1 MKDSSFEFSLESLR
15 ENNKFYKNLSFV
27 YYSHPVFHNVVDNN
41 GDTIVSI
48 RKAHFENIN
57 ENISLIN
64 YLEEE
69 NIINLPKTE
78 LFEDINIKLHN

>member
-15 ENNKFYKNLSFV
+15 ENNKFYKNLSFI
-27 YYSHPVFHNVVDNN
+27 YYSHPVFHNIVDNN

-78 LFEDINIKLHN
+78 LFEGINNKLHS

>member
-1 MKDSSFEFSLESLR
+1 MKDSSFKFSLESLR

-78 LFEDINIKLHN
+78 LFEDINIKLHS

>member
-78 LFEDINIKLHN
+78 LFEGINIKLHN

>member
-27 YYSHPVFHNVVDNN
+27 YYSHPVFHNIVDNN

-78 LFEDINIKLHN
+78 LFEDINNKLHS

>member
-57 ENISLIN
+57 ENISLTN
-64 YLEEE
+64 HLEEE
-69 NIINLPKTE
+69 DVINLPKTE
-78 LFEDINIKLHN
+78 LFEDISNRR

>member
-27 YYSHPVFHNVVDNN
+27 YYSHPVFHNIVNNN

-78 LFEDINIKLHN
+78 LFEDINIKLHS

>member
-27 YYSHPVFHNVVDNN
+27 YYSHPVFHNIVNNN

-57 ENISLIN
+57 ENISLTN
-64 YLEEE
+64 HLEEE
-69 NIINLPKTE
+69 DVINLPKTE
-78 LFEDINIKLHN
+78 LFEDISNRR

>member
-27 YYSHPVFHNVVDNN
+27 YYSHPVFHNIVNNN
-41 GDTIVSI
+41 GDTIVNI

-78 LFEDINIKLHN
+78 LFEDINNKLHS

>member
-27 YYSHPVFHNVVDNN
+27 YYSHPVFHNIVNNN

-78 LFEDINIKLHN
+78 LFEGINIKLHS

>member
-15 ENNKFYKNLSFV
+15 ENNKFYKNLFFV
-27 YYSHPVFHNVVDNN
+27 YYSHPVFHNIVDNN

-78 LFEDINIKLHN
+78 LFEDINNKLHS

>member
-15 ENNKFYKNLSFV
+15 ENNKFYKNLSFI
-27 YYSHPVFHNVVDNN
+27 YYSHPVFHNIVDNN

-57 ENISLIN
+57 ENISLTN
-64 YLEEE
+64 HLEEE
-69 NIINLPKTE
+69 DVINLPKTE
-78 LFEDINIKLHN
+78 LFEDISNRR

>member
-27 YYSHPVFHNVVDNN
+27 YYSHPVFHNIVNNN

-78 LFEDINIKLHN
+78 LFEDISNRR

>member
-15 ENNKFYKNLSFV
+15 ENNKFYKNLSFF
-27 YYSHPVFHNVVDNN
+27 YYLLSVFFFFVFFFV
-41 GDTIVSI
+41 DTIVSI

-78 LFEDINIKLHN
+78 LFEDINIKLHS

>member
-1 MKDSSFEFSLESLR
+1 MKDRSFEFSLESLR

-27 YYSHPVFHNVVDNN
+27 YYSHPVFHNIVNNN

-78 LFEDINIKLHN
+78 LFEDINNKLHS

>member
-15 ENNKFYKNLSFV
+15 ENNKFYKNLFFV
-27 YYSHPVFHNVVDNN
+27 YYSHPVFHNIVDNN

-78 LFEDINIKLHN
+78 LFEDISNRR

>member
-15 ENNKFYKNLSFV
+15 ENNKFYKNLSFI
-27 YYSHPVFHNVVDNN
+27 YYSHPVFHNIVNNN

-57 ENISLIN
+57 ENISLTN
-64 YLEEE
+64 HLEEE
-69 NIINLPKTE
+69 DIINLPKTE
-78 LFEDINIKLHN
+78 LFEDISNRR

>member
-1 MKDSSFEFSLESLR
+1 MKVSSFEFSLESLR
-15 ENNKFYKNLSFV
+15 ETNKFYKNLFFV
-27 YYSHPVFHNVVDNN
+27 YYSHPVIHNIVDNN

-78 LFEDINIKLHN
+78 LFEDINNKLHS

>member
-15 ENNKFYKNLSFV
+15 ENNKFYKNLSFI
-27 YYSHPVFHNVVDNN
+27 YYSHPVFHNIVNNN

-57 ENISLIN
+57 ENISLTN
-64 YLEEE
+64 HLEEE
-69 NIINLPKTE
+69 DVINLPKTE
-78 LFEDINIKLHN
+78 LFEDIDIKLHL

>member
-1 MKDSSFEFSLESLR
+1 MKDISFEFSLESLR

-27 YYSHPVFHNVVDNN
+27 YYSHPVFHNIVDNN

-57 ENISLIN
+57 ENISLTN
-64 YLEEE
+64 HLEEE
-69 NIINLPKTE
+69 DVINLPKTE
-78 LFEDINIKLHN
+78 LFEDISNRR

>member
-15 ENNKFYKNLSFV
+15 ENNKFYKNLSFI
-27 YYSHPVFHNVVDNN
+27 YYSHPVFHNIVNNN

-57 ENISLIN
+57 ENISLTN
-64 YLEEE
+64 HLEEE
-69 NIINLPKTE
+69 DVINLPKTE
-78 LFEDINIKLHN
+78 LFEDISNRR

>member
-15 ENNKFYKNLSFV
+15 ENNKFYTNLFFV
-27 YYSHPVFHNVVDNN
+27 YYSHPVFHNIVDNN

-78 LFEDINIKLHN
+78 LFEDINNKLHS

>member
-78 LFEDINIKLHN
+78 LFEDINIKLHS